1 MSSSTAS
8 VLVEPFEAYLDR
20 RSRSDLPFAPGEIV
34 TVAVALLRGCRQATG
49 AFSGVRWWL
58 RSDGCPIVREE
69 AEGPDAVAATADTLE
84 RVTAIASDEPTR
96 EILERARESVLTS
109 PPRDWESLERQL
121 FRYAEPM
128 PLVLGPLTP
137 VDREPR
143 PARAPDNAA
152 SAPRVLALVD
162 ADLADAVREVLRDVR
177 ERWRSS
183 RSVRLGMTGAVGA
196 LVVVAAVLLWPQSKD
211 ARASDPGVL
220 PAGVSRITTPTGGP
234 ATASAPTAAYST
246 SAEREA
252 EASPTPSRTSDP
264 LPSEDPVEAARAL
277 FTAVDRCA
285 GDAACVT
292 SFTEVSAG
300 MREPLP
306 PGAADADIELID
318 DFGGVFVVR
327 LTIES
332 TVHYVT
338 VVRQED
344 RWLVRAVGTSADQ
357 PS

>member
-1 MSSSTAS
+1 M
-8 VLVEPFEAYLDR
+8 
-20 RSRSDLPFAPGEIV
+20 
-34 TVAVALLRGCRQATG
+34 
-49 AFSGVRWWL
+49 
-58 RSDGCPIVREE
+58 REE

-96 EILERARESVLTS
+96 EILKRARESVLTS

-137 VDREPR
+137 ADREPR

-183 RSVRLGMTGAVGA
+183 RAVRLGMTGAVGA

-220 PAGVSRITTPTGGP
+220 PAGVSRITTPTGEP

-306 PGAADADIELID
+306 PGAADAAIELID

-327 LTIES
+327 LTVES

>member
-1 MSSSTAS
+1 M
-8 VLVEPFEAYLDR
+8 
-20 RSRSDLPFAPGEIV
+20 
-34 TVAVALLRGCRQATG
+34 
-49 AFSGVRWWL
+49 
-58 RSDGCPIVREE
+58 REE
-69 AEGPDAVAATADTLE
+69 AEGPNAVAATADTLE

-137 VDREPR
+137 VDRAPR

-183 RSVRLGMTGAVGA
+183 RAVRLGMTGAVGA

-220 PAGVSRITTPTGGP
+220 PAGVSRITTPTGEP

-246 SAEREA
+246 SAEGEA

-327 LTIES
+327 LTVES

>member
-1 MSSSTAS
+1 M
-8 VLVEPFEAYLDR
+8 
-20 RSRSDLPFAPGEIV
+20 
-34 TVAVALLRGCRQATG
+34 
-49 AFSGVRWWL
+49 
-58 RSDGCPIVREE
+58 REE
-69 AEGPDAVAATADTLE
+69 AEGPDAVAATSDTLE
-84 RVTAIASDEPTR
+84 RVAAIASDEPAR
-96 EILERARESVLTS
+96 EILARARESVLTS

-121 FRYAEPM
+121 FQYAEPV

-143 PARAPDNAA
+143 PARAPDTVG
-152 SAPRVLALVD
+152 SVPRVLALVD

-183 RSVRLGMTGAVGA
+183 RAVRLGMTGAVGA

-220 PAGVSRITTPTGGP
+220 PEGVSRITTPTGEP

-277 FTAVDRCA
+277 FTAVDRCT

-327 LTIES
+327 LTVES

>member
-34 TVAVALLRGCRQATG
+34 TVAVALLRGCRQATA
-49 AFSGVRWWL
+49 AFSGARWWL

-84 RVTAIASDEPTR
+84 RVTAIASDAPTR

-143 PARAPDNAA
+143 PAGAPDNAA

-183 RSVRLGMTGAVGA
+183 RAVRLGMTGAAGA
-196 LVVVAAVLLWPQSKD
+196 LVVVAAVLLWPQSED

-220 PAGVSRITTPTGGP
+220 SGGVSRITASTGEPTTAP
-234 ATASAPTAAYST
+234 APKAAPSISAGAET
-246 SAEREA
+246 SPAPPR
-252 EASPTPSRTSDP
+252 SSDAP
-264 LPSEDPVEAARAL
+264 PSEDPVEAARAL

-300 MREPLP
+300 LREPLP
-306 PGAADADIELID
+306 PGSADADIELID

-327 LTIES
+327 LTVES

>member
-1 MSSSTAS
+1 M
-8 VLVEPFEAYLDR
+8 
-20 RSRSDLPFAPGEIV
+20 
-34 TVAVALLRGCRQATG
+34 
-49 AFSGVRWWL
+49 
-58 RSDGCPIVREE
+58 REE
-69 AEGPDAVAATADTLE
+69 AGGPDAVASTADTLE

-109 PPRDWESLERQL
+109 PPRDWESPERQL
-121 FRYAEPM
+121 FRHAEPV

-137 VDREPR
+137 VDRQPR

-183 RSVRLGMTGAVGA
+183 RAVRLGMTGAVGA

-211 ARASDPGVL
+211 AKASDPGVL
-220 PAGVSRITTPTGGP
+220 PAGVSRITTPTGEP

-252 EASPTPSRTSDP
+252 EAAPTPSRTSGP

-277 FTAVDRCA
+277 FAAVDRCA

-300 MREPLP
+300 LREPLP
-306 PGAADADIELID
+306 PGSVDADIELID

-327 LTIES
+327 LTVES

>member
-34 TVAVALLRGCRQATG
+34 TVAVALLRGCRRATG
-49 AFSGVRWWL
+49 ALSGVRWWL

-84 RVTAIASDEPTR
+84 RVAAIASDEPAR
-96 EILERARESVLTS
+96 EILARARESVLTS

-121 FRYAEPM
+121 FQYAEPM

-137 VDREPR
+137 VDRQPR

-183 RSVRLGMTGAVGA
+183 RAVRLGMTGAVGA
-196 LVVVAAVLLWPQSKD
+196 LVVVAAVLLWPQSED

-220 PAGVSRITTPTGGP
+220 SGGVSRITASTGEPTTAP
-234 ATASAPTAAYST
+234 APKAAPSISAG
-246 SAEREA
+246 A
-252 EASPTPSRTSDP
+252 EASPAPPRSSDAP
-264 LPSEDPVEAARAL
+264 PSEDPVEAARAL
-277 FTAVDRCA
+277 FAAVDRCA

-292 SFTEVSAG
+292 SFTEASAG
-300 MREPLP
+300 LREPLP
-306 PGAADADIELID
+306 PGSADADIELID

-327 LTIES
+327 LTVES

>member
-8 VLVEPFEAYLDR
+8 VLVDPFEAYLDR
-20 RSRSDLPFAPGEIV
+20 RSRSDLPFAQGEIV
-34 TVAVALLRGCRQATG
+34 TVAVALLRGCRQVTG

-84 RVTAIASDEPTR
+84 RVAAIASDEPAR

-121 FRYAEPM
+121 FQYAEPV

-143 PARAPDNAA
+143 PARTPDTVGPV
-152 SAPRVLALVD
+152 PRVLALVD
-162 ADLADAVREVLRDVR
+162 ADLADAVREALRDVR

-183 RSVRLGMTGAVGA
+183 RAVRLGMTGAVGA
-196 LVVVAAVLLWPQSKD
+196 LVVVAAVLLWPQSED

-220 PAGVSRITTPTGGP
+220 SGGVSRIT
-234 ATASAPTAAYST
+234 ASAGEPTTAPAPKAAPSI
-246 SAEREA
+246 SAGA
-252 EASPTPSRTSDP
+252 EASPAPPRNSDAP
-264 LPSEDPVEAARAL
+264 PSEDPVEAARTL
-277 FTAVDRCA
+277 FAAVDRCA

-300 MREPLP
+300 LREPLP
-306 PGAADADIELID
+306 PGSADADIELID

-327 LTIES
+327 LAVES